1 MKTIA
6 LSVLLTASAVAIGTH
21 YYNIVDYAKL
31 YQNSVVPM
39 LKNAEIMEKE
49 PRHIV
54 IGLDITA
61 GREGELTKDRE
72 AIAKIIGEARLN
84 DRIEVYLIHSRAEA
98 EQEALFS
105 VQMPQNAGPAGQTF
119 TRSKRKAE
127 QDWQQCWRRVEALD
141 HDGGKKG
148 QTDLVGFLRFC
159 LYQKPEFQNSKHP
172 YLILFTDGQQTGDG
186 YNFEK
191 KAPTN
196 LDLKSMATKGFMPDL
211 SGIAILFVGVT
222 PTHGITNSHWRSIQ
236 SYWITFAES
245 AGAKSVAVSSNRVL
259 LLEDADTAHPAPR
272 SLPVRSNHHSLAK
285 LP

>member
-1 MKTIA
+1 MKIIA
-6 LSVLLTASAVAIGTH
+6 LTVLLTASAFAIGAH
-21 YYNIVDYAKL
+21 YYNIVDYANL
-31 YQNSVVPM
+31 YQNKVVPM
-39 LKNAEIMEKE
+39 LKNAEIMAKD

-72 AIAKIIGEARLN
+72 AIANIIGEARLN
-84 DRIEVYLIHSRAEA
+84 DRIEVYLIHSRAES

-105 VQMPQNAGPAGQTF
+105 VQMPSNAGPAGQTF
-119 TRSKRKAE
+119 ARAKQKAE
-127 QDWQQCWRRVEALD
+127 QDWQQCWSRVKALD

-159 LYQKPEFQNSKHP
+159 IYQKPEFQESKHP

-191 KAPTN
+191 KAPT
-196 LDLKSMATKGFMPDL
+196 DLHLMSMANEGFMPDL
-211 SGIAILFVGVT
+211 SGIALWFAGVT
-222 PTHGITNSHWRSIQ
+222 PTHGITNSHWRKIQ
-236 SYWITFAES
+236 SYWISFART
-245 AGAKSVAVSSNRVL
+245 AGARSVAVSSNRTIR
-259 LLEDADTAHPAPR
+259 LEDADVANMERSFPARP
-272 SLPVRSNHHSLAK
+272 SPHTLAK